1 MNMIKILLIAV
12 SVLIAVCS
20 VLLVIIKIQ
29 RDKNKT
35 MQATVDDYKNTCFEL
50 NCKVE
55 KLIKEMEI
63 EKKHNERLAK
73 KLSEISCMP
82 INDVL
87 HQLQND

>member
-1 MNMIKILLIAV
+1 MIKILLIAV
-12 SVLIAVCS
+12 SVLIAVCL
-20 VLLVIIKIQ
+20 VLLVVIKLQ
-29 RDKNKT
+29 KDKNKT
-35 MQATVDDYKNTCFEL
+35 MRATLDDYKNTCFEL

-63 EKKHNERLAK
+63 EKKHNEKLAK

-87 HQLQND
+87 HQLQNN